1 MTCRRI
7 AYSRFFWKGELRVK
21 VKQISVFL
29 ENKSGRLAD
38 VTRILGVYGINIRA
52 LSIADTTDFGILRLI
67 VTDPGQA
74 YDVLKAE
81 GFMVSVTE
89 VLAVEVP
96 DTPGGLAGVL
106 AILGANGINIEYLY
120 AFVAK
125 ASLDAL
131 VIFRV
136 EECDRAIQV
145 LQDHSIN
152 VLDEE
157 KVYAL

>member
-1 MTCRRI
+1 M
-7 AYSRFFWKGELRVK
+7 K

-29 ENKSGRLAD
+29 ENKSGRLAE
-38 VTRILGVYGINIRA
+38 VTRILGSKGINIRA

-67 VTDPGQA
+67 VNNPDDA
-74 YDVLKAE
+74 YAALRDA

-106 AILGANGINIEYLY
+106 AILGTQGINIEYLY

-125 ASLDAL
+125 ASSDAL

-145 LQDHSIN
+145 LQDHQIH
-152 VLDEE
+152 VLDEAE
-157 KVYAL
+157 VYAL